1 MKKKLWIT
9 LALLMVIP
17 AFMLAVGCQKK
28 VATVVKE
35 PVAKEEPKKEEPA
48 PSPA

>member
-9 LALLMVIP
+9 LALLFVIP

-35 PVAKEEPKKEEPA
+35 PVAKKEEPA
-48 PSPA
+48 QNGETG